1 MSRLPPGHF
10 YSIRVMTNKHGIKF
24 YAVFHY
30 SCFFAASATKIQPS
44 KLNYIMAL
52 LEKHLFVKES
62 TIPGA
67 GKGLFTNIEIP
78 KGTRV
83 VEYKGRRTVWKEV
96 KNDSTNYY
104 IYTINRNNVID
115 AQKTMS
121 ALARYANDAKG
132 LTRVKGVT
140 NNCVYVNEGKRA
152 FIEALRDIPAGAEI
166 LVDYTKE
173 YWDVMK
179 ENLRLEGK
187 WPLKKAQAKKQATK
201 KTTASKKAVSTK
213 KKTAKKAA

>member
-1 MSRLPPGHF
+1 
-10 YSIRVMTNKHGIKF
+10 
-24 YAVFHY
+24 
-30 SCFFAASATKIQPS
+30 
-44 KLNYIMAL
+44 MAL
-52 LEKHLFVKES
+52 LEKHLFVKDS

-67 GKGLFTNIEIP
+67 GKGLFTKVDIE
-78 KGTRV
+78 KGSRI

-96 KNDSTNYY
+96 KDDSTNYY

-140 NNCVYVNEGKRA
+140 NNCVYINEGKRA
-152 FIEALRDIPAGAEI
+152 FIEAIKNIPAGAEI

-179 ENLRLEGK
+179 ENMKLEGK
-187 WPLKKAQAKKQATK
+187 WPLKKNTQ
-201 KTTASKKAVSTK
+201 SKKAVGKKTTSTK
-213 KKTAKKAA
+213 KATTKKKAA

>member
-1 MSRLPPGHF
+1 
-10 YSIRVMTNKHGIKF
+10 
-24 YAVFHY
+24 
-30 SCFFAASATKIQPS
+30 
-44 KLNYIMAL
+44 MAL

-67 GKGLFTNIEIP
+67 GKGLFTKVEIP

-115 AQKTMS
+115 AQKTLS

-132 LTRVKGVT
+132 LTRVKGLS
-140 NNCVYVNEGKRA
+140 NNSVYVNEGIRA
-152 FIEALRDIPAGAEI
+152 FIETTKTIPAGAEI
-166 LVDYTKE
+166 LVDYTRD

-179 ENLRLEGK
+179 ENLKAEGK
-187 WPLKKAQAKKQATK
+187 WPLKKAQVKKNSHQEKRYCKEKHACK
-201 KTTASKKAVSTK
+201 KSSLTNDN
-213 KKTAKKAA
+213 

>member
-1 MSRLPPGHF
+1 MMEGGNQQPNLSTFIIPCSSVYHSLSLRLMCG
-10 YSIRVMTNKHGIKF
+10 
-24 YAVFHY
+24 
-30 SCFFAASATKIQPS
+30 ATSKQPRTS
-44 KLNYIMAL
+44 LPIMAF
-52 LEKHLFVKES
+52 LEKHLFIQES

-67 GKGLFTNIEIP
+67 GKGLFTKIDIP

-96 KNDSTNYY
+96 KDQHDNYY

-115 AQKTMS
+115 ARRTLS

-132 LTRVKGVT
+132 LTRVKGLT
-140 NNCVYVNEGKRA
+140 NNGVYVNEGKRA
-152 FIEALRDIPAGAEI
+152 FLETTKNIPAGGEI

-179 ENLRLEGK
+179 DNLRADGK
-187 WPLKKAQAKKQATK
+187 WPLKKAQ
-201 KTTASKKAVSTK
+201 
-213 KKTAKKAA
+213 KKAAKKEKVEQ

>member
-1 MSRLPPGHF
+1 
-10 YSIRVMTNKHGIKF
+10 
-24 YAVFHY
+24 
-30 SCFFAASATKIQPS
+30 
-44 KLNYIMAL
+44 MAL

-67 GKGLFTNIEIP
+67 GKGLFTKVAIAKE
-78 KGTRV
+78 TRI

-96 KNDSTNYY
+96 KDDSDNYY

-115 AQKTMS
+115 AQKTLS

-132 LTRVKGVT
+132 LTRVKGLT
-140 NNCVYVNEGKRA
+140 NNCVYVNEGNRA
-152 FIEALRDIPAGAEI
+152 FIEATKDIPAGAEI

-187 WPLKKAQAKKQATK
+187 WPLKKAQAKKTATK
-201 KTTASKKAVSTK
+201 KKGVVKKSTTT
-213 KKTAKKAA
+213 KKAA

>member
-1 MSRLPPGHF
+1 
-10 YSIRVMTNKHGIKF
+10 
-24 YAVFHY
+24 
-30 SCFFAASATKIQPS
+30 
-44 KLNYIMAL
+44 MAL
-52 LEKHLFVKES
+52 LEKHLFVEES

-67 GKGLFTNIEIP
+67 GKGLFTKVEIL
-78 KGTRV
+78 KGSRI

-121 ALARYANDAKG
+121 AFARYANDAKG
-132 LTRVKGVT
+132 LTRIKGLT

-152 FIEALRDIPAGAEI
+152 FIEAIKDIPAGAEI
-166 LVDYTKE
+166 LVNYTKE

-179 ENLRLEGK
+179 ENMRAEGT
-187 WPLKKAQAKKQATK
+187 WPIKKAQQKKTGAEKVSLKKTGTK
-201 KTTASKKAVSTK
+201 KATAR
-213 KKTAKKAA
+213 KKAA